1 MAASVAAFISGC
13 QPVAQRFLRTLNRDL
28 AGRGAA
34 LLALFALFLAVASWL
49 SDDRRP
55 RSAWQ
60 ELGLV
65 ADGPAL
71 RRVYVR
77 EAEDLEALFAEHDYS
92 LSAPRSEERRVGEA
106 GLRTGR
112 FRRSPDHSK
121 K

>member
-28 AGRGAA
+28 AGRRAA
-34 LLALFALFLAVASWL
+34 LLALFALFLAVASRL

-55 RSAWQ
+55 RSAWP

-71 RRVYVR
+71 RRVYGR
-77 EAEDLEALFAEHDYS
+77 RAAALADRLSPRAERLYARDTRLPRPPATP
-92 LSAPRSEERRVGEA
+92 LSRPARPHRPTR
-106 GLRTGR
+106 
-112 FRRSPDHSK
+112 
-121 K
+121 

>member
-1 MAASVAAFISGC
+1 MAAEVAAFISEC

-34 LLALFALFLAVASWL
+34 LLALFALFLAVATWL

-65 ADGPAL
+65 AD
-71 RRVYVR
+71 
-77 EAEDLEALFAEHDYS
+77 
-92 LSAPRSEERRVGEA
+92 RSEERRVGKECVS
-106 GLRTGR
+106 TC
-112 FRRSPDHSK
+112 RSRWCPDPLK
-121 K
+121 KNNSDSHYPITRVYA

>member
-1 MAASVAAFISGC
+1 MAAEVAAFISEC

-77 EAEDLEALFAEHDYS
+77 EAAGLEALFVDQNA
-92 LSAPRSEERRVGEA
+92 SAPGRERV
-106 GLRTGR
+106 
-112 FRRSPDHSK
+112 
-121 K
+121 